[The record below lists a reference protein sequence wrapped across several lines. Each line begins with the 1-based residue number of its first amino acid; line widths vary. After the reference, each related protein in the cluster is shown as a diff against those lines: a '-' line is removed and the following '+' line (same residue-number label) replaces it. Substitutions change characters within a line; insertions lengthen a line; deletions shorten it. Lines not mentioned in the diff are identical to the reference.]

1 MTQPLLLIPERGGW
15 RKSYLVPTG
24 PIRPNRQRQHWPWFL
39 LGLAIGVVLGS
50 TLATLLLQ

>member
-24 PIRPNRQRQHWPWFL
+24 PIRPNRQRQHWLWFL